1 MSDIPK
7 SRKKKRVRFSLDSS
21 DSEKKDEM
29 EWMVMNM
36 DRFFA
41 PTIQLGYL
49 STDDQYVATPNCAA
63 KIDEIL
69 RRLIQDKGRWH
80 FRRALFMNKIISK
93 NLIPTLISVKE
104 DRGILESTI
113 KVLQELMIPVEC
125 LIPINIMGKNTE
137 GFRIISELDHSIA
150 TAKEA
155 FLEGKC
161 TKALVDVM
169 NSLLQDSKSLT
180 LEECEI
186 INYCLLLVRN
196 LLHVSSVP
204 NLLESVSTS
213 RGSRTS
219 SSTKTQQGDKE
230 EDHNGVVIED
240 RIMWNL
246 FAHRF
251 DHVIIQLLTCEQ
263 QHLWNITMVQLV
275 SLMYREQQQ
284 TTIRKLINEWL
295 ELSLAESSEDDEN
308 NPMTSS
314 SSDAIST
321 SDPVSDSSERLSPV
335 ERTDNNVRNT
345 ASAMNSKTN
354 GRQRKSEKED
364 SCKDSG
370 FGRSGSNMDS
380 SQDDSVSEGAQKNS
394 KESPKSP
401 RHFDSVGVGEVSSE
415 DQLQKD
421 FVDNEF
427 DRKVKA
433 RNSKHKKDKSD
444 EDPCNMRM
452 DYKEL
457 ACDEKSLGEC
467 DESVNGEKE
476 CDQGGSGSEGGS
488 EGSSP
493 IPVLEQ
499 VSPLSS
505 LENEQGDSPLP
516 SFSPNYQQETE
527 ALLEDTTDQMLP
539 LAGDMDVAMPLTEIK
554 TCAENV
560 CSPVEQ
566 LKQPPKEE
574 ESGSSGDSSAKPVPQ
589 LPKLHKPMI
598 GQKRSRHAMSQK
610 MLSETQENNES
621 SNSTGSECDEGPHAK
636 RPHHQ
641 KPHKML
647 SKPRPAKMLQKALQ
661 EKNLRRN
668 KLLRRKDTSGIKA
681 KALLHHR
688 PKPEDIAD
696 LLKEFTIDF
705 MLNGYSNLVQGLRL
719 QVMLPYQIQLDKSH
733 LLWLITYF
741 LRFAVELDLDLGQI
755 CPVLSV
761 DVVSYLVYE
770 GVVMQEELE
779 IAVQAG
785 ETDLHPHVRR
795 LHLVVTALREFFIS
809 LDTCLKKDHNL
820 IDVKHILRIKEEI
833 GELVEVRQLFVLL
846 IRMYRP
852 GVLNLNYLQYLI
864 TTNHCF
870 LTTQEATSQ
879 FHRSMPS
886 FSIVNHVKQFAT
898 MDIMKQ
904 YGRLLEN
911 FDVNDETVNDCIFTM
926 MHHVAGDLRN
936 VNVLL
941 QPCILRTFLRIWK
954 EGFELCVDWADLIE
968 YILRKCTRVR
978 TENPDGRVNT
988 MFPRPLSEPVAIELT
1003 DDDLDQLYTM
1013 YKNSSSEQDLMDKIR
1028 DICCDDSIEE
1038 PIKKEV
1044 IQKLLARG
1052 FITSS
1057 ECTKLCAEIQP
1068 IQLHAGLQSLF
1079 SNTIVSKEMM
1089 TVGFPAG
1096 LMEPVATKSE
1106 GATSLEID
1114 VMQVSSDSDD
1124 SLGIIHTSLAQT
1136 LEKKK
1141 EMFNSSNSD
1150 DFKMPPP
1157 ELPRLGNG
1165 NLKIIRPEPPD
1176 LESDDLPK
1184 LDRVTFRDL
1193 QPELPKGEDDDF
1205 KMLPPDLP
1213 KEVQF
1218 DLKEQLDQGTI
1229 SEKTEGSIEGN
1240 MTFTE
1245 DSNEWDE
1252 NGSIVYLIDKLKEE
1266 GYSNHIQYLQ
1276 LQLLEAC
1283 YSKLKIVGPD
1293 IPKPEPVAFHFS
1305 LSNQSIPLIPW
1316 SVEQEEVFNIA
1327 KFRQLLGTLGFH
1339 LPSDTGKVYPRI
1351 PHFWCPEV
1359 LFMVAKKLGPITS
1372 SNLRV
1377 SVEQMQDMLQKM
1389 RALSFTG
1396 SLRTHG
1402 IQGNEEPGVLAEKT
1416 FFDCDDSSERVS
1428 DCSMENNRS
1437 STSSPLSSIDEKL
1450 IHNEEDDQQSNQFC
1464 HRIPSTGST
1473 ESSANLTSNNQITTN
1488 KSMVLEVQDHEG
1500 STTGLNI
1507 PLSIE
1512 PLCLVEPCEEETAI
1526 EVDNHIISGM
1536 EFTNTST
1543 QNPDFKTLME
1553 SDDLVN
1559 LQPDDTMSEAL
1570 EIDS

>member
-1 MSDIPK
+1 MVMRA
-7 SRKKKRVRFSLDSS
+7 SRKH
-21 DSEKKDEM
+21 EDEM

-41 PTIQLGYL
+41 PTIQLGYF
-49 STDDQYVATPNCAA
+49 STDDKYVATPNCAA

-69 RRLIQDKGRWH
+69 RRLIQDKARWH
-80 FRRALFMNKIISK
+80 FRRALFMNKIIPR
-93 NLIPTLISVKE
+93 NLIPTLVSVKE

-113 KVLQELMIPVEC
+113 KVLQELMTPVEC
-125 LIPINIMGKNTE
+125 LIPINIMGRNTE
-137 GFRIISELDHSIA
+137 GYRIISELDNSIS

-155 FLEGKC
+155 FMDGKS
-161 TKALVDVM
+161 TKALVDLM
-169 NSLLQDSKSLT
+169 NTILQDSKSLS

-204 NLLESVSTS
+204 NALEAISAS
-213 RGSRTS
+213 RGSGTS

-230 EDHNGVVIED
+230 EDNTGVLTED
-240 RIMWNL
+240 QIMWNL

-251 DHVIIQLLTCEQ
+251 DHLIIQLLTCEQ

-335 ERTDNNVRNT
+335 EMTDDNVRNT
-345 ASAMNSKTN
+345 TSAMNGKTN
-354 GRQRKSEKED
+354 ARQRKSEKDD

-380 SQDDSVSEGAQKNS
+380 SQDDSVSEGAQKNG
-394 KESPKSP
+394 KESSKSP
-401 RHFDSVGVGEVSSE
+401 RPSNSVGEGEVSSE
-415 DQLQKD
+415 DQMQKD
-421 FVDNEF
+421 STYSEF
-427 DRKVKA
+427 DRKGKA
-433 RNSKHKKDKSD
+433 RDSKHKNEKSD
-444 EDPCNMRM
+444 DDPCNMRI

-476 CDQGGSGSEGGS
+476 CDRGGSGSEGGS

-499 VSPLSS
+499 VSPLSL
-505 LENEQGDSPLP
+505 LENEQGDPCLP
-516 SFSPNYQQETE
+516 AFNHDYQQETE
-527 ALLEDTTDQMLP
+527 GLLGDNTDHLLPMPEDVDE
-539 LAGDMDVAMPLTEIK
+539 VMPLTENK
-554 TCAENV
+554 TGVESV

-589 LPKLHKPMI
+589 LPKLHKPMT

-661 EKNLRRN
+661 EKNSRRN

-741 LRFAVELDLDLGQI
+741 LRFAVELDLELGQI

-779 IAVQAG
+779 IALQSG
-785 ETDLHPHVRR
+785 ETDLLPHVRR

-809 LDTCLKKDHNL
+809 LDTCLKKDHNS
-820 IDVKHILRIKEEI
+820 IDIKHVLRIKEEL
-833 GELVEVRQLFVLL
+833 GQLVEVRQLFVLL

-852 GVLNLNYLQYLI
+852 GILNLNYLQDLI
-864 TTNHCF
+864 TSNHRF

-879 FHRSMPS
+879 LHPSMPS
-886 FSIVNHVKQFAT
+886 FNIVNHVKQFAT
-898 MDIMKQ
+898 MDIMRQ

-968 YILRKCTRVR
+968 YILRKCTRIR
-978 TENPDGRVNT
+978 TENPDGRVNS

-1057 ECTKLCAEIQP
+1057 ECTKLCEEIQP

-1079 SNTIVSKEMM
+1079 SNFIASKEMI
-1089 TVGFPAG
+1089 T
-1096 LMEPVATKSE
+1096 MEPVATKSE
-1106 GATSLEID
+1106 GTTSLEMD

-1124 SLGIIHTSLAQT
+1124 SLGIIHRSLTQT
-1136 LEKKK
+1136 LGKRREI
-1141 EMFNSSNSD
+1141 FPSDNSN

-1157 ELPRLGNG
+1157 EIPKLGNVH
-1165 NLKIIRPEPPD
+1165 LKIPELPD
-1176 LESDDLPK
+1176 LDNDELPK
-1184 LDRVTFRDL
+1184 LDSVTFKGL
-1193 QPELPKGEDDDF
+1193 QPELPKGVDDDF

-1213 KEVQF
+1213 KEVHG
-1218 DLKEQLDQGTI
+1218 DLKEQHDQGTI

-1316 SVEQEEVFNIA
+1316 TVEQEEVFNIA

-1359 LFMVAKKLGPITS
+1359 LFMVAKKLGPIAS

-1389 RALSFTG
+1389 RALSLTG

-1402 IQGNEEPGVLAEKT
+1402 NQGNEDSGILAEHT

-1450 IHNEEDDQQSNQFC
+1450 LHNDEDDQQPNLLG
-1464 HRIPSTGST
+1464 HRIPNHSGGSST
-1473 ESSANLTSNNQITTN
+1473 NLTSTNLISPSNN
-1488 KSMVLEVQDHEG
+1488 MVSGAQDHEG
-1500 STTGLNI
+1500 STTGHNI
-1507 PLSIE
+1507 PLSIDHVG
-1512 PLCLVEPCEEETAI
+1512 LAEPCEEETADQ
-1526 EVDNHIISGM
+1526 VDGCIISGM

-1543 QNPDFKTLME
+1543 QDLELMALME
-1553 SDDLVN
+1553 SDDL
-1559 LQPDDTMSEAL
+1559 LISQPDDTLSEAL
-1570 EIDS
+1570 RMDS